1 MKICFASYQ
10 AVMLL
15 RGGPRTQIFQTKRC
29 LEHFGVHVS
38 LFDSWQELKKNDID
52 LVHIFGANI
61 ATYHLARVLRLQ
73 GIPFVVTPIFYTR
86 RSMAVVKM
94 SLAADKLVRKFVR
107 GFWSDYAVIAEM
119 CRWAKAVLP
128 NTTEE
133 SLLYTEAFN
142 VPPERMMVVP
152 NGVEKR
158 FYFARPQMFS
168 KRFGVRNFILNV
180 GHIGPERKNLL
191 RLVQS
196 LEGIDR
202 QAVIIG
208 RVERSDAAKE
218 ILDRA
223 KKNPRLKILES
234 IPHSSD
240 LLASAFAACD
250 VFVLP
255 SLFETP
261 GLAALEAGLA
271 GAKIVIT
278 PHGGTK
284 DYFGQQAEYV
294 DPYSVNSIRQGV
306 QGALKKSRDS
316 ALRERIRKEFLWE
329 RVAEKTKAVY
339 EKVLANK
346 KGAI

>member
-1 MKICFASYQ
+1 M
-10 AVMLL
+10 ML

-29 LEHFGVHVS
+29 LERLGVHVS
-38 LFDSWQELKKNDID
+38 LYDSWQELKRNDVD

-61 ATYHLARVLRLQ
+61 GTFHLARVLHLQ

-86 RSMAVVKM
+86 RSMGVVKM
-94 SLAADKLVRKFVR
+94 SLAADKFVRRFVR

-133 SLLYTEAFN
+133 SLLYTEAFG
-142 VPPERMMVVP
+142 VSPERMAVVP

-158 FYFARPQMFS
+158 FYFARPQLFS

-180 GHIGPERKNLL
+180 GHIGPERKNVYK
-191 RLVQS
+191 LVQA

-202 QAVIIG
+202 QAIIIG
-208 RVERSDAAKE
+208 RVERSEAAKE
-218 ILDRA
+218 IMDRA
-223 KKNPRLKILES
+223 KKNPRLKMLES

-240 LLASAFAACD
+240 LLASAFAACE

-271 GAKIVIT
+271 GARVVIT

-294 DPYSVNSIRQGV
+294 DPYSVASIRKGIEKSLQ
-306 QGALKKSRDS
+306 KKKEF

-329 RVAEKTKAVY
+329 RVAEKTKDAY
-339 EKVLANK
+339 ERVLTNK
-346 KGAI
+346 KGAT

>member
-1 MKICFASYQ
+1 M
-10 AVMLL
+10 ML

-29 LEHFGVHVS
+29 LERLAVHVS
-38 LFDSWQELKKNDID
+38 LFDSWQELKRTDVD

-61 ATYHLARVLRLQ
+61 GTYHLARVLRLQ
-73 GIPFVVTPIFYTR
+73 GIPFVLTPIFYTR
-86 RSMAVVKM
+86 RSMGIVKL
-94 SLAADKLVRKFVR
+94 SLAADKFVRKFVK

-119 CRWAKAVLP
+119 SRWAKAVLP
-128 NTTEE
+128 NTVVE
-133 SLLYTEAFN
+133 SLLYTEAFG
-142 VPPERMMVVP
+142 VPPERMTVVP

-180 GHIGPERKNLL
+180 GHIGPGRKNVL
-191 RLVQS
+191 RLVQA

-202 QAVIIG
+202 QAVIMG
-208 RVERSDAAKE
+208 RMERSEAAKE
-218 ILDRA
+218 IMDRA
-223 KKNPRLKILES
+223 KKNPRLKMLES

-255 SLFETP
+255 SMFETP
-261 GLAALEAGLA
+261 GLAALEAALA

-284 DYFGQQAEYV
+284 DYFGEQAEYV
-294 DPYSVNSIRQGV
+294 DPYSIDSIRKGIQN
-306 QGALKKSRDS
+306 ALRKNRDS
-316 ALRERIRKEFLWE
+316 GLRERIRKEFLWE

-339 EKVLANK
+339 EKVLTNK
-346 KGAI
+346 KGAT